1 MRVVNMYETLT
12 FTGGVHK
19 SEEIK
24 ELIEDLGGFIL
35 QESIQQMELVLN
47 LAVPLEDVDKIEK
60 KSSELLGKISVAPMA
75 GSEIAIVSP
84 TLARHHLPHA
94 ACDISEYLREF
105 GAKDNMIGLARGD
118 GKGTSGITEE
128 EKSLIEEHDIA
139 VFALGSFENCIKEK
153 AFLYDDIDIPVIVT
167 GSPYMDSDALP
178 GADAYVGGL
187 GRIPRRLRRGPD
199 IRALDTLVE
208 TIESILNDKKREMAL
223 DAPLVPSIVVKNAI
237 ENQVREIKDVISPTP
252 VTSQLDGVRV
262 KIIYDTYADVIANV
276 NIDGKKLSELAEI
289 KKSFMYDYILVK
301 INSESSLVEDSNY
314 IFFFLAYSSHSEE
327 INSIH

>member
-1 MRVVNMYETLT
+1 MYESLI

-47 LAVPLEDVDKIEK
+47 LAVPIEDVDKIEE
-60 KSSELLGKISVAPMA
+60 KSHELLAKLAVAPMA
-75 GSEIAIVSP
+75 GSEIAIISP

-118 GKGTSGITEE
+118 GKGTSCITEN

-139 VFALGSFENCIKEK
+139 VFVLGSFENCIKEK
-153 AFLYDDIDIPVIVT
+153 SFLYDDIDIPVIVT
-167 GSPYMDSDALP
+167 GAPDIPVEELP

-199 IRALDTLVE
+199 VRALDKLVE
-208 TIESILNDKKREMAL
+208 TIEQILGDKKREMTL

-237 ENQVREIKDVISPTP
+237 ENQVDEIKDVISPTP

-262 KIIYDTYADVIANV
+262 KLNYDKYADLIANV
-276 NIDGKKLSELAEI
+276 VIDGKKLSEIAEI

-301 INSESSLVEDSNY
+301 INSESSLVENSN
-314 IFFFLAYSSHSEE
+314 
-327 INSIH
+327 

>member
-1 MRVVNMYETLT
+1 MYETLT

-19 SEEIK
+19 SDEIR

-35 QESIQQMELVLN
+35 QDSVQQMELVLN
-47 LAVPLEDVDKIEK
+47 IAVPLEDVGKIEEKAK
-60 KSSELLGKISVAPMA
+60 KLLGKISIAPMA

-94 ACDISEYLREF
+94 ACDISEYLREY

-139 VFALGSFENCIKEK
+139 IFALGSFENCIKEK

-167 GSPYMDSDALP
+167 GAPEIPVEELP
-178 GADAYVGGL
+178 GAEAYVGDL

-199 IRALDTLVE
+199 IRALDKLVE
-208 TIESILNDKKREMAL
+208 TTEKILNNRKKEMAL
-223 DAPLVPSIVVKNAI
+223 DPPLVPAIVVKNAI
-237 ENQVREIKDVISPTP
+237 ENQVREIKDVISPAP

-262 KIIYDTYADVIANV
+262 KLNYDEYADVIANV
-276 NIDGKKLSELAEI
+276 VIDGKKLSEIAEI

-301 INSESSLVEDSNY
+301 INSESSLVEDSN
-314 IFFFLAYSSHSEE
+314 
-327 INSIH
+327 

>member
-1 MRVVNMYETLT
+1 MMYETLI

-47 LAVPLEDVDKIEK
+47 MAVPLEDVDKIEK

-128 EKSLIEEHDIA
+128 EKSLINEHDIA
-139 VFALGSFENCIKEK
+139 IFALGSFENCIKEK
-153 AFLYDDIDIPVIVT
+153 AFLYDDIDVPVIVT
-167 GSPYMDSDALP
+167 GAPEIPIEELP

-208 TIESILNDKKREMAL
+208 TIERILNNKKREMSH

-262 KIIYDTYADVIANV
+262 KLNYDKYADTVADV
-276 NIDGKKLSELAEI
+276 VIDGKKLSEIAEI

-301 INSESSLVEDSNY
+301 INSESSLVEDSN
-314 IFFFLAYSSHSEE
+314 
-327 INSIH
+327 

>member
-1 MRVVNMYETLT
+1 MYETLT
-12 FTGGVHK
+12 FNGGVHK

-47 LAVPLEDVDKIEK
+47 IAVPLEDVDKIEEK
-60 KSSELLGKISVAPMA
+60 AKELLGKLSVAPMA

-94 ACDISEYLREF
+94 ACDISEYLREY

-128 EKSLIEEHDIA
+128 ERSLIEEHDIA

-153 AFLYDDIDIPVIVT
+153 AFLYDNIDIPVIVT
-167 GSPYMDSDALP
+167 GSPYLDVSDLP

-199 IRALDTLVE
+199 IRALDNLVE
-208 TIESILNDKKREMAL
+208 TIEKILNDRKREMAL

-237 ENQVREIKDVISPTP
+237 ENQVREIKEIISPAP

-262 KIIYDTYADVIANV
+262 KLNYDNYADVIANV
-276 NIDGKKLSELAEI
+276 VIDGKKLSELAEI

-301 INSESSLVEDSNY
+301 INSESSLIEDSN
-314 IFFFLAYSSHSEE
+314 
-327 INSIH
+327 

>member
-1 MRVVNMYETLT
+1 MYESLT

-35 QESIQQMELVLN
+35 QESIQQMELVLSI
-47 LAVPLEDVDKIEK
+47 AIPIEDVDKIED
-60 KSSELLGKISVAPMA
+60 KSQELLAKLSVAPMA

-128 EKSLIEEHDIA
+128 EKRLIEEHDIA

-167 GSPYMDSDALP
+167 GAPDISVDELP

-199 IRALDTLVE
+199 IRALDKLVE
-208 TIESILNDKKREMAL
+208 TIEQILSDRKREMAL

-237 ENQVREIKDVISPTP
+237 ENQVSEIKEVISPTP

-262 KIIYDTYADVIANV
+262 KLNYEKYADVIADV
-276 NIDGKKLSELAEI
+276 VIDGKKLSELAEI

-301 INSESSLVEDSNY
+301 INSESSLVEDSN
-314 IFFFLAYSSHSEE
+314 
-327 INSIH
+327 

>member
-1 MRVVNMYETLT
+1 
-12 FTGGVHK
+12 
-19 SEEIK
+19 
-24 ELIEDLGGFIL
+24 
-35 QESIQQMELVLN
+35 MELVLN
-47 LAVPLEDVDKIEK
+47 MAVPIEDVGKVEDKAK
-60 KSSELLGKISVAPMA
+60 ELLAKISIAPMA

-128 EKSLIEEHDIA
+128 EKSLIQEHDIA
-139 VFALGSFENCIKEK
+139 IFALGSFENCIKEK
-153 AFLYDDIDIPVIVT
+153 AFLYDDIDVPVIVT
-167 GSPYMDSDALP
+167 GAPEIPIEELP
-178 GADAYVGGL
+178 GADAYVSGL

-199 IRALDTLVE
+199 IRALDKLVE
-208 TIESILNDKKREMAL
+208 TVEQILNDKKREMTL

-237 ENQVREIKDVISPTP
+237 ENQVDEIKDVISPTP

-262 KIIYDTYADVIANV
+262 KLNYDKYKDVIANV
-276 NIDGKKLSELAEI
+276 VIDGKKLSELAEI

-301 INSESSLVEDSNY
+301 INSESSLVEDSN
-314 IFFFLAYSSHSEE
+314 
-327 INSIH
+327 

>member
-1 MRVVNMYETLT
+1 MHFLRVGKMYESLI

-47 LAVPLEDVDKIEK
+47 LAVPIEDVDKIEE
-60 KSSELLGKISVAPMA
+60 KSGELLGKLAVAPMA
-75 GSEIAIVSP
+75 GSEIAIISP

-167 GSPYMDSDALP
+167 GAPEIPVEELP
-178 GADAYVGGL
+178 GVIVIGHFVNGEYINVYANVLLLVLLLFHQCPVVINLCKAVSPFSCPVQRGHLESVEVNIGKEGVQPFKVLSEHVDVDVIVPRNIALMANRSKHGSAGQRIADARFLTKRVYCIQYLYLYLLSLFNSDDSHNAGL
-187 GRIPRRLRRGPD
+187 PD
-199 IRALDTLVE
+199 V
-208 TIESILNDKKREMAL
+208 
-223 DAPLVPSIVVKNAI
+223 
-237 ENQVREIKDVISPTP
+237 
-252 VTSQLDGVRV
+252 
-262 KIIYDTYADVIANV
+262 Y
-276 NIDGKKLSELAEI
+276 ELT
-289 KKSFMYDYILVK
+289 
-301 INSESSLVEDSNY
+301 
-314 IFFFLAYSSHSEE
+314 
-327 INSIH
+327 

>member
-1 MRVVNMYETLT
+1 MHFSRVVNMYETLT
-12 FTGGVHK
+12 FNGGVHK

-35 QESIQQMELVLN
+35 QDSIQQMELVLN
-47 LAVPLEDVDKIEK
+47 IAVPLEDVDKIEA
-60 KSSELLGKISVAPMA
+60 KSKELLGKLSVAPMA

-94 ACDISEYLREF
+94 ACDISEYLREY

-128 EKSLIEEHDIA
+128 ERSLIEEHDIA

-153 AFLYDDIDIPVIVT
+153 AFLYDNIDIPVIVT
-167 GSPYMDSDALP
+167 GSPYMDVSDLP

-199 IRALDTLVE
+199 IRALDNLVE
-208 TIESILNDKKREMAL
+208 TIEKILNDKKREMAL
-223 DAPLVPSIVVKNAI
+223 DPPLVPAIVVKNAI
-237 ENQVREIKDVISPTP
+237 ENQVREIKDVISPAP

-262 KIIYDTYADVIANV
+262 KLNYDNYADVIANV
-276 NIDGKKLSELAEI
+276 VIDGKKLSELAEI
-289 KKSFMYDYILVK
+289 KRSFMYDYILVK
-301 INSESSLVEDSNY
+301 INSESSLIEDSN
-314 IFFFLAYSSHSEE
+314 
-327 INSIH
+327 

>member
-1 MRVVNMYETLT
+1 MYETLI

-19 SEEIK
+19 SEEIR

-35 QESIQQMELVLN
+35 QDSIQQMELVLN
-47 LAVPLEDVDKIEK
+47 MAVPLEDVDKIEK
-60 KSSELLGKISVAPMA
+60 KSKELLGKLSVAPMA

-94 ACDISEYLREF
+94 ACDISEYLREY

-128 EKSLIEEHDIA
+128 EKSLINEHDIA
-139 VFALGSFENCIKEK
+139 IFALGSFENCIKEK
-153 AFLYDDIDIPVIVT
+153 AFLYDDIDVPVIVT
-167 GSPYMDSDALP
+167 GAPEIPIEELP

-208 TIESILNDKKREMAL
+208 TIERILNEKKREMSH
-223 DAPLVPSIVVKNAI
+223 DAPLVQSIVVKNAI

-262 KIIYDTYADVIANV
+262 KLNYDKYADTVADV
-276 NIDGKKLSELAEI
+276 VIDGKKLSEIAEI

-301 INSESSLVEDSNY
+301 INSESSLVEDSN
-314 IFFFLAYSSHSEE
+314 
-327 INSIH
+327 

>member
-1 MRVVNMYETLT
+1 MYETLT
-12 FTGGVHK
+12 FNGGVHK

-35 QESIQQMELVLN
+35 QDSIQQMELVLN
-47 LAVPLEDVDKIEK
+47 MAVPLKDVDKIEK
-60 KSSELLGKISVAPMA
+60 KATELLGKISVAPMA

-128 EKSLIEEHDIA
+128 EKSLIEEHDVVI
-139 VFALGSFENCIKEK
+139 FALGSFENCIKEK
-153 AFLYDDIDIPVIVT
+153 AFLYDSIDIPVIVT
-167 GSPYMDSDALP
+167 GAPDIPVEELP
-178 GADAYVGGL
+178 GADAYVGDL

-199 IRALDTLVE
+199 VRALDKLVE
-208 TIESILNDKKREMAL
+208 TTEKILNDKKKEMAL
-223 DAPLVPSIVVKNAI
+223 DPPLVPSIVVKNAI

-262 KIIYDTYADVIANV
+262 KLNYDEYADVISNV
-276 NIDGKKLSELAEI
+276 VIDGKKLSEIAEI
-289 KKSFMYDYILVK
+289 RKSFMYDYILVK
-301 INSESSLVEDSNY
+301 INSESSLVEDSN
-314 IFFFLAYSSHSEE
+314 
-327 INSIH
+327 

>member
-1 MRVVNMYETLT
+1 MYESLT

-35 QESIQQMELVLN
+35 QESIQQMELVLSI
-47 LAVPLEDVDKIEK
+47 AIPIEDVDKIED
-60 KSSELLGKISVAPMA
+60 KSQELLAKLSVAPMA

-128 EKSLIEEHDIA
+128 EKRLIEEHDIA

-167 GSPYMDSDALP
+167 GAPDISVDELP

-199 IRALDTLVE
+199 IRALDKLVE
-208 TIESILNDKKREMAL
+208 TIEQILSDRKREMAL

-237 ENQVREIKDVISPTP
+237 ENQVSEIKEVISPTP

-262 KIIYDTYADVIANV
+262 KLNYDKYADLIADV
-276 NIDGKKLSELAEI
+276 VIDGKKLSELAEI

-301 INSESSLVEDSNY
+301 IHNESSLVGDSN
-314 IFFFLAYSSHSEE
+314 
-327 INSIH
+327 

>member
-1 MRVVNMYETLT
+1 MYETLT
-12 FTGGVHK
+12 FNGGIHK
-19 SEEIK
+19 SGEIR

-35 QESIQQMELVLN
+35 QDSIQQMELVLN
-47 LAVPLEDVDKIEK
+47 VAVPIEDVDKIERK
-60 KSSELLGKISVAPMA
+60 AKELLGKISIAPMA

-94 ACDISEYLREF
+94 ACDISEYLREY

-128 EKSLIEEHDIA
+128 EKGLIEEHDIA

-167 GSPYMDSDALP
+167 GAPEIDVDDLP

-199 IRALDTLVE
+199 IRALDKLVE
-208 TIESILNDKKREMAL
+208 TIEQILNDKKREMAL
-223 DAPLVPSIVVKNAI
+223 DAPLVPAIVVKNAI
-237 ENQVREIKDVISPTP
+237 ENQVREIKSVISPAP

-262 KIIYDTYADVIANV
+262 KLNYDKYADTIADV
-276 NIDGKKLSELAEI
+276 VIDGKKLSEIAEI

-301 INSESSLVEDSNY
+301 INSESSLVEDSN
-314 IFFFLAYSSHSEE
+314 
-327 INSIH
+327 

>member
-1 MRVVNMYETLT
+1 MYETLT

-19 SEEIK
+19 SDEIR

-35 QESIQQMELVLN
+35 QDSVQQMELVLN
-47 LAVPLEDVDKIEK
+47 IAVPLEDVGKVEEK
-60 KSSELLGKISVAPMA
+60 ATELLGKISIAPMA

-94 ACDISEYLREF
+94 ACDISEYLREY

-139 VFALGSFENCIKEK
+139 IFALGSFENCIKEK
-153 AFLYDDIDIPVIVT
+153 AFLYDDIDIPVIIT
-167 GSPYMDSDALP
+167 GAPEIPVEELP
-178 GADAYVGGL
+178 GADAYVGDL

-199 IRALDTLVE
+199 IRALDKLVE
-208 TIESILNDKKREMAL
+208 TTEKILNNRKKEMAL
-223 DAPLVPSIVVKNAI
+223 DPPLVPAIVVKNAI
-237 ENQVREIKDVISPTP
+237 ENQVREIKDVISPAP

-262 KIIYDTYADVIANV
+262 KLNYDEYADVIANV
-276 NIDGKKLSELAEI
+276 VIDGKKLSELAEI

-301 INSESSLVEDSNY
+301 INSESSLVEDSN
-314 IFFFLAYSSHSEE
+314 
-327 INSIH
+327 

>member
-1 MRVVNMYETLT
+1 MYESLT

-35 QESIQQMELVLN
+35 QESIQQMELVLSI
-47 LAVPLEDVDKIEK
+47 AIPIEDVDKIED
-60 KSSELLGKISVAPMA
+60 KSKELLAKLSVAPMA

-94 ACDISEYLREF
+94 ACDISEYLREY

-128 EKSLIEEHDIA
+128 EKKLIEEHDIA

-167 GSPYMDSDALP
+167 GAPDISVDELP
-178 GADAYVGGL
+178 GADASVGGL

-199 IRALDTLVE
+199 IRALDKLVE
-208 TIESILNDKKREMAL
+208 TIEQILSDRKREMAL

-237 ENQVREIKDVISPTP
+237 ENQVSEIKDVISPTP

-262 KIIYDTYADVIANV
+262 KLNYDKYADLIADV
-276 NIDGKKLSELAEI
+276 VIDGKKLSELAEI

-301 INSESSLVEDSNY
+301 INSESSLVEDSN
-314 IFFFLAYSSHSEE
+314 
-327 INSIH
+327 

>member
-1 MRVVNMYETLT
+1 MYESLI

-47 LAVPLEDVDKIEK
+47 LAVPIEDVDKIEE
-60 KSSELLGKISVAPMA
+60 KSHELLAKLAVAPMA
-75 GSEIAIVSP
+75 GSEIAIISP

-118 GKGTSGITEE
+118 GKGTSGITEN

-139 VFALGSFENCIKEK
+139 VFVLGSFENCIKEK
-153 AFLYDDIDIPVIVT
+153 SFLYDDIDIPVVVT
-167 GSPYMDSDALP
+167 GAPDIPVEELP

-199 IRALDTLVE
+199 VRALDKLVE
-208 TIESILNDKKREMAL
+208 TIEQILGDKKREMTL

-237 ENQVREIKDVISPTP
+237 ENQVDEIKDVISPTP

-262 KIIYDTYADVIANV
+262 KLNYDKYADLIANV
-276 NIDGKKLSELAEI
+276 VIDGKKLSEIAEI

-301 INSESSLVEDSNY
+301 INSESSLVENSN
-314 IFFFLAYSSHSEE
+314 
-327 INSIH
+327 

>member
-1 MRVVNMYETLT
+1 MYETLT
-12 FTGGVHK
+12 YTGGVHK

-35 QESIQQMELVLN
+35 QDNILQMELVLN
-47 LAVPLEDVDKIEK
+47 MAVPLEDVDKIEK
-60 KSSELLGKISVAPMA
+60 KANELLGKISIAPMA

-94 ACDISEYLREF
+94 ACDISEYLREY

-139 VFALGSFENCIKEK
+139 IFALGSFENCIKEK
-153 AFLYDDIDIPVIVT
+153 AFLYDDINIPVIVT
-167 GSPYMDSDALP
+167 GAPEIPIEELP
-178 GADAYVGGL
+178 GADAYVGDL

-199 IRALDTLVE
+199 VRALDKLVE
-208 TIESILNDKKREMAL
+208 TTERILNDKKREMAL

-237 ENQVREIKDVISPTP
+237 ENQVREIKEVISPTP

-262 KIIYDTYADVIANV
+262 KLNYDKYADTIANV
-276 NIDGKKLSELAEI
+276 VIDGKKLSELAEI

-301 INSESSLVEDSNY
+301 INSESSLVEDSN
-314 IFFFLAYSSHSEE
+314 
-327 INSIH
+327 

>member
-1 MRVVNMYETLT
+1 MHFLRVANMYETLT

-35 QESIQQMELVLN
+35 QESVQQMELVLN
-47 LAVPLEDVDKIEK
+47 MAVPLEDVDRIKD
-60 KSSELLGKISVAPMA
+60 KSKDLLAKLSVAPMA
-75 GSEIAIVSP
+75 GSEIAIISP

-94 ACDISEYLREF
+94 ACDISEYLREY

-167 GSPYMDSDALP
+167 GAPEIDVDELP
-178 GADAYVGGL
+178 GADTYVGGL

-199 IRALDTLVE
+199 IRALDKLVE
-208 TIESILNDKKREMAL
+208 TIEQILNDKKREMSL

-237 ENQVREIKDVISPTP
+237 ENQVREIKEVISPAP

-262 KIIYDTYADVIANV
+262 KLNYDNYADVIANV
-276 NIDGKKLSELAEI
+276 VIDGKKLSEIAEI

-301 INSESSLVEDSNY
+301 INSESSLVEDSN
-314 IFFFLAYSSHSEE
+314 
-327 INSIH
+327 